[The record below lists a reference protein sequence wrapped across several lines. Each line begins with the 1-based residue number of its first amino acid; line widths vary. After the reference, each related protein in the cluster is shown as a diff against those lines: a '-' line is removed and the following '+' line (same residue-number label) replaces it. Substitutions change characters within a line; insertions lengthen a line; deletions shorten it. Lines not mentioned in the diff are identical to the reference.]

1 MYDRPFRWWVQSVM
15 PLVFDDSLSYYEVL
29 AKLTKYIEGLTGDV
43 EQIEKVLETI
53 EGIEDIT
60 QFTEFLERIQA
71 EIGNLENLQ
80 TDTKANLVSAINE
93 VALKADIAY
102 WKPPTGIPESDL
114 SQEVQ
119 NKLNNAGGATKY
131 IINNKELKA
140 APSNNS
146 PNDLGLGTYSV
157 PSGGIPWDTLSDD
170 VKSRINAGGSGG
182 TSDYSDLNNK
192 PEINGHTLNAGDN
205 TAESLGLGTYSKPIG
220 GIPESDLSAEVQEKL
235 NTSGGI
241 ADNQASFVASRD
253 YEAGEL
259 LYINGV
265 LYKTNVKILRGTTMI
280 PGNNIETTDISA
292 ELAEINSD
300 IEALQSGSG
309 PDSWSLSA
317 EVESSSSTNRVDF
330 FEYFNCIGGENYNF
344 IVDPVN
350 QNNATYYIAIKK
362 RDGTI
367 VFTEYVSDIDEAR
380 NRVRFTFAPTDTGEY
395 FCTFYRGTDTST
407 YTAACKV
414 TIEYTQSQG
423 MTELWTKVN
432 EATQLEPRVEAVETL
447 STQNAGNIEDLNED
461 LNNTK
466 ESINNTLRELVMVP
480 VTYKD
485 NCYINTNVDINAE
498 VDLTEI
504 PHQTYA
510 SAVLDCQEGEKVR
523 VRATGGTNPKVLAFL
538 DSDNILLF
546 KTTTNNIN
554 HTYVA
559 PENTAKVVLNAAM
572 TGPHW
577 AYIGNDI
584 KEDITHY
591 GFFRQTININTTE
604 HRIEIPAQRILLG
617 DTFKDIQATVVEY
630 DANVYYVNIC
640 YNIETNAF
648 VIISAL
654 NDTVLFN
661 YYFFGMFHK
670 GNEDEACINGN
681 YTVNGRYPHTSG
693 DDTSTA
699 YESNAFF
706 TGKNDVGW
714 VGNWTKPEIVS
725 FERVRNKLYW
735 SFTSHSGA
743 KGVGEFD
750 FNTKTCNKRVLSKL
764 GVADL
769 HNDLAI
775 HVFSDGTILA
785 AYSTGHNTDNNIRI
799 RKSVSPENIEYFTDE
814 IVLPCQYTT
823 TYAQLIESS
832 GKLYLFYRNGVYRW
846 AYRYSADNGDT
857 WSNEVNLIV
866 SDAQYYCMFVKTNT
880 SNMIRCL
887 SYTNPQASPCDT
899 KIRQSFFNTTDN
911 VLYNSDGITAL
922 GTNDVNKDNI
932 TVLIDNDATL
942 TNQRLLDCCVTDV
955 DKPLVLY
962 APFSTFYDSMYRVYN
977 NGTIFDV
984 YGGGSPLTSIA
995 PYFLGGCFIDN
1006 SKVVVCYGRGVGG
1019 GTDYVAI
1026 YDITEQAA
1034 TLNKII
1040 FSELRGSNGIRNFYP
1055 IVDADRKAVMWLRGI
1070 YGNTYT
1076 DFNTDAKIYLIDDD
1090 EII

>member
-43 EQIEKVLETI
+43 EQIEKILATI
-53 EGIEDIT
+53 EGIDDIT

-80 TDTKANLVSAINE
+80 TDTKGNLVSAINE

-114 SQEVQ
+114 SQEVKD
-119 NKLNNAGGATKY
+119 KLNKTGEATKY

-140 APSNNS
+140 APNNNS
-146 PNDLGLGTYSV
+146 PADLGLGTYSV

-170 VKSRINAGGSGG
+170 VKNRINSGGSGG
-182 TSDYSDLNNK
+182 TSDYTDLNNK
-192 PEINGHTLNAGDN
+192 PEINGHTLNAGEN
-205 TAESLGLGTYSKPIG
+205 TAESLGLGTYSKPSA

-265 LYKTNVKILRGTTMI
+265 LYRTKVKILAGTTMI

-292 ELAEINSD
+292 ELEKINSD
-300 IEALQSGSG
+300 IESLQSGAG
-309 PDSWSLSA
+309 PDSWSLATDVSNDNYN
-317 EVESSSSTNRVDF
+317 VPTRF
-330 FEYFNCIGGENYNF
+330 FEYFNAIGGENYLF
-344 IVDPVN
+344 IATPSDPD
-350 QNNATYYIAIKK
+350 TRDYTIKILK

-367 VFTEYVSDIDEAR
+367 VKTENVDQPESYAQH
-380 NRVRFTFAPTDTGEY
+380 RFTFTPVDSGEY
-395 FCTFYRGTDTST
+395 YCTMIAEYMT
-407 YTAACKV
+407 YPV
-414 TIEYTQSQG
+414 HLRVEIEYTQSQG
-423 MTELWTKVN
+423 MTELWSKVN
-432 EATQLEPRVEAVETL
+432 EATQLEPRVEAVEAL
-447 STQNAGNIEDLNED
+447 STQNAEDIQELSEDLT
-461 LNNTK
+461 NTK
-466 ESINNTLRELVMVP
+466 ESINDSLRELVMVP

-485 NCYINTNVDINAE
+485 NCYINTNVDINTE

-510 SAVLDCQEGEKVR
+510 SAVLDCHEGDKVR

-538 DSDNILLF
+538 DVDNILLF

-554 HTYVA
+554 STFVA

-591 GFFRQTININTTE
+591 GFFRQTVNINVTE

-640 YNIETNAF
+640 YNIETNSF

-654 NDTVLFN
+654 NDKVLFN

-693 DDTSTA
+693 DDASTA

-706 TGKNDVGW
+706 TGKDDVGW

-750 FNTKTCNKRVLSKL
+750 FDTKTCNKRVLSKL

-799 RKSVSPENIEYFTDE
+799 RKSVSPENLEYFTDE
-814 IVLPCQYTT
+814 IVLPCRYTT
-823 TYAQLIESS
+823 TYAQLVESS
-832 GKLYLFYRNGVYRW
+832 GKLYLFYRNGIYRW
-846 AYRYSADNGDT
+846 AYRYSTDNGDT

-887 SYTNPQASPCDT
+887 SYTNPQASPRDT

-911 VLYNSDGITAL
+911 VLYNSDGITPL

-942 TNQRLLDCCVTDV
+942 PNQRLLDCCVTDV

-1006 SKVVVCYGRGVGG
+1006 TKVVVCYGRGIDG
-1019 GTDYVAI
+1019 GTDYVVI

-1040 FSELRGSNGIRNFYP
+1040 YSELRGNNGIRNFYP
-1055 IVDADRKAVMWLRGI
+1055 IVDADKKAIMWLRGI

-1076 DFNTDAKIYLIDDD
+1076 DFNTDAKIYIIDDD